1 MIKDVVTSI
10 NDSILVHTNYVTLV
24 RVVILYIYIYIYI
37 SYISWNLRNG
47 EKHRVRDK
55 DVTGKEMQNDNIR
68 KCRDFT
74 KKATST
80 ENKQGRGTRKTT
92 FQKGNYKYE

>member
-1 MIKDVVTSI
+1 
-10 NDSILVHTNYVTLV
+10 
-24 RVVILYIYIYIYI
+24 
-37 SYISWNLRNG
+37 
-47 EKHRVRDK
+47 
-55 DVTGKEMQNDNIR
+55 MQNDNIR